1 MTDLPSMSQYDWL
14 SQFLKMLT
22 ITGQLEVRCSYG
34 TPWDI
39 TWAKASAY
47 EIPYHIV
54 LSGRAII
61 EDDESGTTQELKA
74 GDIVLFPHAT
84 AHKLHCGSGAVPG
97 NKRIRK
103 ATGGWTPSE
112 NDSQGERLDMLCG
125 RFCVEAPHDRLIRNY
140 LPTRLVV
147 HSVVEPSDTRIETG
161 NRLFNLIELMRVE
174 SNDDKP
180 GASAA
185 LNSLSSVLFTLAL
198 RAASKSKAPPAGLL
212 ALASQP
218 RLAPAIS
225 AMFEHPARAWNIP
238 DLAELCNMSRATF
251 MRTFKEKVGHSA
263 GELLQDIR
271 MNLAA
276 NELKKSSM
284 TVEAVSELVG
294 YQSVSGFRKV
304 FAQRMG
310 VTAGRWRRLAL
321 KNG

>member
-1 MTDLPSMSQYDWL
+1 MSQYDWL

-61 EDDESGTTQELKA
+61 EDDESDTTQELKA

-103 ATGGWTPSE
+103 ATGGWTLSE

-140 LPTRLVV
+140 LPARLVV
-147 HSVVEPSDTRIETG
+147 HSVVESSDTRIETG

-238 DLAELCNMSRATF
+238 DLAELCNMSRATLIEQPGLEVVLN
-251 MRTFKEKVGHSA
+251 M
-263 GELLQDIR
+263 Q
-271 MNLAA
+271 
-276 NELKKSSM
+276 
-284 TVEAVSELVG
+284 
-294 YQSVSGFRKV
+294 
-304 FAQRMG
+304 
-310 VTAGRWRRLAL
+310 
-321 KNG
+321 